1 MSFSRQLASFITTEE
16 ITDIG
21 EFPMTFIRAPYI
33 VCANDDVYAKR
44 IIKTI
49 KKHLNVNIIRLEP
62 NALLLN
68 LTGKRTIGLFYIK
81 R

>member
-1 MSFSRQLASFITTEE
+1 MYNELKNMRKE
-16 ITDIG
+16 IDINY
-21 EFPMTFIRAPYI
+21 PIVYL